1 MYSSKNKFY
10 YFYFF
15 EKQFYSSKNTKK
27 KKKKSEE
34 EERKALSCLGK
45 NKRLLA
51 LCHKRL
57 PAIPY
62 PSLFLVY
69 LSFSL
74 WFISCC
80 EQYTLLSK

>member
-15 EKQFYSSKNTKK
+15 EKQFYSSKNTK